1 MAYALLTLNY
11 TADVAIGA
19 ATAIDVGGT
28 PDFYQVLANGT
39 WGSGTLTIH
48 LSPDGGDTYY
58 DTGESLTD
66 DGLLTVNVKDGDK
79 IKLVLAGSSNPDL
92 DIAVR

>member
-1 MAYALLTLNY
+1 MAYASYTLNY
-11 TADVAIGA
+11 TDNVVLGS

-48 LSPDGGDTYY
+48 LSPDGGTTYY
-58 DTGESLTD
+58 DTGLALTD

-79 IKLVLAGSSNPDL
+79 IKLVLAGATSPDL